1 MTIRSIT
8 MDELLAKFDHDT
20 RPAIRMLATK
30 KPAATHIALF
40 ENLQM
45 DSSARGACT
54 AVLVGPDNTF
64 KTLEEIDGRH
74 LGDMPSQRQYAVAA
88 VALT

>member
-1 MTIRSIT
+1 MTIKLIT
-8 MDELLAKFDHDT
+8 MDELLKKFDPGT
-20 RPAIRMLATK
+20 RPAIQFLAKK
-30 KPAATHIALF
+30 KPTATHIALF

-45 DSSARGACT
+45 DSSACGACT

-64 KTLEEIDGRH
+64 RTLEEIDGRH
-74 LGDMPSQRQYAVAA
+74 LGDLPSQRQYAVAA

>member
-1 MTIRSIT
+1 MPIKLIT
-8 MDELLAKFDHDT
+8 MGELLKKFDPDT
-20 RPAIRMLATK
+20 RPAIQMLPRK
-30 KPAATHIALF
+30 KPTATHIALF

-64 KTLEEIDGRH
+64 MTLEEIDGRW
-74 LGDMPSQRQYAVAA
+74 LGDLPSQRQHAVAA